1 MQPDAPDDHEALDQY
16 KKLVKGGM
24 QQCEMQW
31 LLVTACAV
39 GRVVLSV
46 FSLCPLKHFTIW
58 DADCRYA
65 LCWQEFIQMPLRC
78 LNQHITGADFKSE
91 VCHTQASFV
100 SRLSTLLL
108 TDTTKFLKVTL

>member
-1 MQPDAPDDHEALDQY
+1 MA
-16 KKLVKGGM
+16 
-24 QQCEMQW
+24 
-31 LLVTACAV
+31 ACNSM
-39 GRVVLSV
+39 RCRQSS

-65 LCWQEFIQMPLRC
+65 LCWQEFIQMPLQC

-108 TDTTKFLKVTL
+108 ADTTKFLKVTL